1 MSSGALMQD
10 SPEANTAIDVIR
22 CVYLARM
29 AEQRGNAQAAE
40 RWQQLADDW
49 LKQHPSNPELLEPRS
64 RTAS

>member
-1 MSSGALMQD
+1 MQD

-29 AEQRGNAQAAE
+29 AEQCGNAQAAE

-49 LKQHPSNPELLEPRS
+49 LKHHAPNPELLEPRS